1 MSFLSLF
8 PPLDGA
14 RSEFQRTLGSAGCE
28 GRPQQSKAAMA
39 AVDVVVAAAAATTA
53 FSLATGRLIRVKHL
67 LYKLSVWVSLTS
79 VVTLANMLGGRR
91 GVLLCMPNTLY
102 RAVAA
107 VSFTYVGLK

>member
-39 AVDVVVAAAAATTA
+39 AVDAVVAAATAATTA

-67 LYKLSVWVSLTS
+67 LYKLSV
-79 VVTLANMLGGRR
+79 
-91 GVLLCMPNTLY
+91 
-102 RAVAA
+102 
-107 VSFTYVGLK
+107 